1 MVDLRLWIGVESS
14 VRSFRVRRETD
25 YDNVSWV
32 RSCPNSII
40 IPWDGLGTVRG
51 MSHPEPVQTSSKL
64 PTWMYSPASAFL
76 LSTSDL
82 SVTLHTSHFY
92 FWYWSPWPDA
102 GSYWKVLFNKY
113 VDYGTKSG
121 IYKQRSGERKC
132 DLHKYWN
139 FFFFFWLQRGMK
151 MDPAR
156 KNQCFRKHDT
166 MLSIMPGSKRNHIFS
181 SHLQDLSFIDT
192 CFINN
197 VCTEK
202 GD

>member
-139 FFFFFWLQRGMK
+139 FFFFFGYKEEWKWTLQEKINVSGSMILCYQLCQ
-151 MDPAR
+151 AR
-156 KNQCFRKHDT
+156 REITYFPLIYRT
-166 MLSIMPGSKRNHIFS
+166 YPL
-181 SHLQDLSFIDT
+181 
-192 CFINN
+192 
-197 VCTEK
+197 
-202 GD
+202 

>member
-1 MVDLRLWIGVESS
+1 MVLGLSEACHTQNQSRPPPSCPLECIPLHQHSFYQLLISQSHYILHIFTFGTGHLDLMQVPIGRYFLISMLIMEPSQVSISKGVEK
-14 VRSFRVRRETD
+14 E
-25 YDNVSWV
+25 NVTYI
-32 RSCPNSII
+32 N
-40 IPWDGLGTVRG
+40 T
-51 MSHPEPVQTSSKL
+51 
-64 PTWMYSPASAFL
+64 
-76 LSTSDL
+76 
-82 SVTLHTSHFY
+82 
-92 FWYWSPWPDA
+92 
-102 GSYWKVLFNKY
+102 
-113 VDYGTKSG
+113 G
-121 IYKQRSGERKC
+121 I
-132 DLHKYWN
+132 
-139 FFFFFWLQRGMK
+139 FFFFWLQRGMK